1 MATFLPHTE
10 AQRVTA
16 HVIRQTVSVPVLNTA
31 VAYAAGKQIGSL
43 LTVTP
48 TGIQLGTGITIEQVA
63 LVDTEHLEPDLDIF
77 IFNDNPSNSTFGNNT
92 YQTMNVTDRFTPVG
106 AVSIRSA
113 SSHWKSFY
121 SAAATKSWS
130 VATVNPY
137 FSFNLGSLIIPSTLF
152 QFYALIQA
160 QSAVTYTGVSSLNLT
175 IVYRQG

>member
-1 MATFLPHTE
+1 MVTCLPHNE

-16 HVIRQTVSVPVLNTA
+16 HVIRQSISVPVLNTA
-31 VAYAAGKQIGSL
+31 VLYSIGEQIGGI
-43 LTVTP
+43 LTITP

-63 LVDTEHLEPDLDIF
+63 IVDTEHLEPDLDIF
-77 IFNDNPSNSTFGNNT
+77 FFNDIPSNSTFGDNT
-92 YQTMNVTDRFTPVG
+92 YQTMNTLDKATPVG

-113 SSHWKSFY
+113 SSNWKAFY

-137 FSFNLGSLIIPSTLF
+137 FSFNLGSLLIENASKQF
-152 QFYALIQA
+152 QVMVQA
-160 QSAVTYTGVSSLNLT
+160 ASAVTYAGVGSLTMT